1 MRPHLPLNALRAF
14 ESSARHLSFT
24 RAALELN
31 VTQAAVS
38 QQVRMLEERLGAL
51 LFKRLP
57 RGLGITDEG
66 RALLPLAKASGPR
79 RRTNCCSKRRSRC
92 YVRLRLRSV

>member
-24 RAALELN
+24 RAAQELN

-38 QQVRMLEERLGAL
+38 QQVRMLEDRLGCV

-57 RGLGITDEG
+57 RG
-66 RALLPLAKASGPR
+66 PR
-79 RRTNCCSKRRSRC
+79 R
-92 YVRLRLRSV
+92 